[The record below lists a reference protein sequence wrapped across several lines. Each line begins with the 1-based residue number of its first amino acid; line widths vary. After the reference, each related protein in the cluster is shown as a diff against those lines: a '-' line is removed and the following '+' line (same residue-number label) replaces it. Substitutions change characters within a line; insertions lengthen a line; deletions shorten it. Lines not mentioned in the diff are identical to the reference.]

1 MAYTSVNWN
10 VEEDEFDEYVWDK
23 ATAQFWLDTR
33 VPVSNDRGDWRTLTD
48 SEKGVINK
56 VVGGLALLDTL
67 QSEEGVN
74 VMRRPDPQG
83 SWRDQRFLDDGID
96 PRQELWDD
104 PEHFKRSKD
113 D

>member
-48 SEKGVINK
+48 SE
-56 VVGGLALLDTL
+56 
-67 QSEEGVN
+67 
-74 VMRRPDPQG
+74 RG
-83 SWRDQRFLDDGID
+83 SPTRSSGAWPCLTPCSQ
-96 PRQELWDD
+96 
-104 PEHFKRSKD
+104 KRGST
-113 D
+113 